1 MNRLIGLTL
10 FCLLV
15 INLVQAQDYLIE
27 EKSVSRVFQA
37 EGLSKSEIMSKME
50 SWYSNPETTPKDT
63 IETLDLEKGFIR
75 VRGEIKVLYKNIGTE
90 LYPKRSQM
98 ADVLE
103 AKFRHTIEMD
113 VEDNAYVVK
122 YYLNEMVKE
131 MYGREAEFLNCI
143 NFVEIDEE
151 ALEAYNRSMGKVLK
165 MNFVFK
171 KRREIF
177 FENSEGQFQEVS
189 SYILNE
195 AQVNMFAAYDALK
208 VED

>member
-75 VRGEIKVLYKNIGTE
+75 VRGEIKVLYKNI
-90 LYPKRSQM
+90 L
-98 ADVLE
+98 
-103 AKFRHTIEMD
+103 F
-113 VEDNAYVVK
+113 N
-122 YYLNEMVKE
+122 
-131 MYGREAEFLNCI
+131 
-143 NFVEIDEE
+143 
-151 ALEAYNRSMGKVLK
+151 
-165 MNFVFK
+165 
-171 KRREIF
+171 
-177 FENSEGQFQEVS
+177 
-189 SYILNE
+189 
-195 AQVNMFAAYDALK
+195 
-208 VED
+208 

>member
-1 MNRLIGLTL
+1 MNRLNFLILI
-10 FCLLV
+10 CLLA

-37 EGLSKSEIMSKME
+37 EGMSKSEIMSKME
-50 SWYSNPETTPKDT
+50 SWYSNPETTPNDT
-63 IETLDLEKGFIR
+63 IETLDPEKGFMR
-75 VRGEIKVLYKNIGTE
+75 VRGEVKVLYKNIGTE

-103 AKFRHTIEMD
+103 AKFKHTIEMD
-113 VEDNAYVVK
+113 IEDNAYVVK

-151 ALEAYNRSMGKVLK
+151 DLEAYNRSMGKVLK

-189 SYILNE
+189 SFILNE